1 LCSPN
6 NPTANDLRRDD
17 LLAVIK
23 NNPTKIVVVDEAYV
37 DFSDSETLAP
47 LVDPHPNLIVLQTL
61 SKAFG
66 LAGVRH
72 VVFFSRAK
80 QSKQRPTTKILPL
93 FSRLGMAIAHAD
105 IAKIMNKVR
114 APYSISK
121 MASQIGEDPSSF
133 LSALSICSNSDDSF
147 RSGGVHTREH

>member
-1 LCSPN
+1 MCSPN

-93 FSRLGMAIAHAD
+93 FKAWDGDCSCRYCQDHEQGSGSLQHQQD
-105 IAKIMNKVR
+105 
-114 APYSISK
+114 
-121 MASQIGEDPSSF
+121 GEPDW
-133 LSALSICSNSDDSF
+133 
-147 RSGGVHTREH
+147 